1 MLFLFAPKK
10 FKTKE
15 KIDLQNVIDFYV
27 FTQTNLNIW
36 TTTSDCP
43 SKVDY
48 RNESLAV
55 EVVEAVECPV
65 SKLCLEKLKELP
77 QACKLYNHTPKV

>member
-1 MLFLFAPKK
+1 MLFLFALKK

-15 KIDLQNVIDFYV
+15 KIDLQNVIDFYA

-43 SKVDY
+43 SKIDNI
-48 RNESLAV
+48 NESSAMEGV
-55 EVVEAVECPV
+55 
-65 SKLCLEKLKELP
+65 
-77 QACKLYNHTPKV
+77 

>member
-1 MLFLFAPKK
+1 MLFLFGLKK

-15 KIDLQNVIDFYV
+15 KIDLQNVIHFYA

-65 SKLCLEKLKELP
+65 SKLCVLFWKMFRIL
-77 QACKLYNHTPKV
+77 CTPKKAVAA